1 MKYRVK
7 TPTVYGVNFNSPNL
21 GRRINDPKR
30 FGWLKPAER
39 IAIKRKWS
47 RTNHRNVLYVNRT
60 TLNALVNKANSA
72 SNAHET
78 LKALQEAGYG
88 VRYDNANYFNSQV
101 NAKFRAPAPAPKPS
115 PAKYTFANAKKHL
128 NQFSTSG
135 KAVRGHQYSLVWRG
149 MPMAQRKVL
158 MHWRNKGE
166 WLANNAFENKGKPP
180 IKRKSVAKPSP
191 PKPSPPKSAS
201 PETKRK
207 TQLVSNFEKYW
218 TALSSENRQILR
230 NWNASQFK
238 SLSPNSKKL
247 APFFEP
253 ANELKKKIF
262 GSPSPNKKSASPVK
276 NLNAAKRN
284 VNALK
289 TAKARKEYRRTRAVN
304 MTQNNWTELGKYIER
319 KNAEASRVREAK
331 RAAKSVK

>member
-1 MKYRVK
+1 MYINKS
-7 TPTVYGVNFNSPNL
+7 TFNSILSGAKNRQNGIQMVSNL
-21 GRRINDPKR
+21 ED
-30 FGWLKPAER
+30 
-39 IAIKRKWS
+39 
-47 RTNHRNVLYVNRT
+47 
-60 TLNALVNKANSA
+60 
-72 SNAHET
+72 
-78 LKALQEAGYG
+78 AGYKI
-88 VRYDNANYFNSQV
+88 RNYGEYYNFKNSLT
-101 NAKFRAPAPAPKPS
+101 AKFESKKAAPAPKPS

-180 IKRKSVAKPSP
+180 IKRKSVAKPKPSPPKPSPPKPSP

-218 TALSSENRQILR
+218 SALSSENRRILR
-230 NWNASQFK
+230 NWNSSQFK
-238 SLSPNSKKL
+238 SPNK
-247 APFFEP
+247 
-253 ANELKKKIF
+253 ANELK
-262 GSPSPNKKSASPVK
+262 SPSPNKKSASPVK

-289 TAKARKEYRRTRAVN
+289 TAKARKEYRRARAVN
-304 MTQNNWTELGKYIER
+304 MKQNNWTELGKYIER
-319 KNAEASRVREAK
+319 KNMEARWAREDK
-331 RAAKSVK
+331 RSVKA